1 MESITLVAPDIS
13 CEHCQRAIE
22 SALSEMP
29 GVAKVVVDISAK
41 SVAVTYDSAETSRNA
56 IAQRLNDEGYPV
68 AA

>member
-1 MESITLVAPDIS
+1 VESITLVAPDIS

-29 GVAKVVVDISAK
+29 GVAKVAVDVAAK

-56 IAQRLNDEGYPV
+56 IAQRLDDEGYPV